1 MIVQCP
7 HCAENL
13 AVEDCG
19 YADGSVYSCP
29 KCQGEFS
36 ISPPQSDPM
45 RRAQVSEPKKSTG
58 ARIVSWLST
67 IAVLIIIGYNIW
79 AHWHNAKIIVDGGPV
94 KSTVK
99 SLVVQLVDE
108 GLNADALKVIR
119 VRDFCI
125 GDREGDA
132 LVDVKE
138 KQSGVKRT
146 LKCLYKIRTDGEM
159 VEIYDFT
166 YDDES
171 MEWLNGN

>member
-1 MIVQCP
+1 M
-7 HCAENL
+7 
-13 AVEDCG
+13 
-19 YADGSVYSCP
+19 
-29 KCQGEFS
+29 
-36 ISPPQSDPM
+36 
-45 RRAQVSEPKKSTG
+45 
-58 ARIVSWLST
+58 
-67 IAVLIIIGYNIW
+67 IIIGYNIW
-79 AHWHNAKIIVDGGPV
+79 AHCHNAKIVIDGGPV

-166 YDDES
+166 YDDDS

>member
-7 HCAENL
+7 HCAESL
-13 AVEDCG
+13 EVEDCG
-19 YADGSVYSCP
+19 YADGGVYSCP

-36 ISPPQSDPM
+36 ISPPRTDPVQ
-45 RRAQVSEPKKSTG
+45 RAQVSEPKING
-58 ARIVSWLST
+58 ARIVSLLST
-67 IAVLIIIGYNIW
+67 VVVLVIIGYNIW
-79 AHWHNAKIIVDGGPV
+79 VHCHNAKIIVDGGPV

-99 SLVVQLVDE
+99 SLVVKLVDE

-146 LKCLYKIRTDGEM
+146 LKCLYKIRTEGEM